1 MVLDNADAVID
12 ALHAGAQRTLNFVDN
27 ACNNGDA
34 GDASVLSSTLR
45 GLVLRRRVRGL
56 AGGGGAATTS
66 APGQGTAIPMND
78 FPWLEYYAHEADK
91 IGQFAFGGSCRLNH
105 LRTWSKC
112 PQSIRLPGSRHP
124 QPH

>member
-12 ALHAGAQRTLNFVDN
+12 ALHAGAQRALNFVDN

-56 AGGGGAATTS
+56 GGGGAATTS

-78 FPWLEYYAHEADK
+78 FPWLEYCVCESGR
-91 IGQFAFGGSCRLNH
+91 IGPFPFGGRCRLNQW
-105 LRTWSKC
+105 RTWPKC
-112 PQSIRLPGSRHP
+112 PQSIRRPGSRQP
-124 QPH
+124 QLH